1 MIQKLIKSF
10 FIISTIQL
18 FTASARLCS
27 VSSKEKYNN
36 PSIYNSQ
43 AAAGIKKELDFMAE
57 QPLAYWYTDR
67 DGSLSSAK
75 ENVKKVVSACGQD
88 TSVIIVYGLPGK
100 DCTGSESSSGFN
112 NNAESYETFIRNL
125 KEVISD
131 NSIIVLEPD
140 AVAATIDGS
149 KCGASKG
156 YAENLRKAVSILGD
170 TKAELYI
177 DVGHWVVI
185 YGDSKIK
192 QLTDFISSIDNG
204 KIKGVSLDLSNY
216 RKTTE
221 MEEACR
227 NIRRVSGRD
236 YKCIIDTSRNNK
248 GHSGKDTWCNFK
260 GAGIGISENDPEF
273 NNLRNKEAGVEH
285 YVWIKP
291 AIELD
296 GSCYGSDDSYSTN
309 KGAGEADLE
318 WFKILWNNGFYKDKL
333 IQSTTGSPQ
342 VTTQSSTTI
351 QSPATTIKPTSAPAA
366 DKSLD
371 NKATDRASP
380 VRWRVCKLK

>member
-18 FTASARLCS
+18 FSASAKLCS

-36 PSIYNSQ
+36 PSIYNSP

-67 DGSLSSAK
+67 EGGLSSAK
-75 ENVKKVVSACGQD
+75 ENVKKFVSSCGQD
-88 TSVIIVYGLPGK
+88 NPVIIVYGLPGK

-112 NNAESYETFIRNL
+112 NNAASYETFIRNL

-140 AVAATIDGS
+140 ASAATVDGS
-149 KCGASKG
+149 KCGVSKG
-156 YAENLRKAVSILGD
+156 YTENLRKAVSILGD

-185 YGDSKIK
+185 YGDYKIK
-192 QLTDFISSIDNG
+192 QLSDFISSIDNG
-204 KIKGVSLDLSNY
+204 KIKGVSLNLSNY

-221 MEEACR
+221 MEEACK
-227 NIRRVSGRD
+227 NIRRVSGKD

-248 GHSGKDTWCNFK
+248 GHSSKDTWCNFK

-309 KGAGEADLE
+309 KGAGEADVE
-318 WFKILWNNGFYKDKL
+318 WFRILWNNGFYKDKL
-333 IQSTTGSPQ
+333 SQSTT
-342 VTTQSSTTI
+342 SST
-351 QSPATTIKPTSAPAA
+351 QVPAHSPLI

-371 NKATDRASP
+371 NILNHNASP
-380 VRWRVCKLK
+380 VRWRICKLK

>member
-36 PSIYNSQ
+36 PSIYNSP
-43 AAAGIKKELDFMAE
+43 AAADIKKELDFMAE

-75 ENVKKVVSACGQD
+75 ENVKKFVSACGQD
-88 TSVIIVYGLPGK
+88 TPVIIVYGLPGK

-112 NNAESYETFIRNL
+112 NDAASYETFIRNL

-131 NSIIVLEPD
+131 NSIIVIEPD
-140 AVAATIDGS
+140 AVAATVDGS
-149 KCGASKG
+149 KCGVSKG
-156 YAENLRKAVSILGD
+156 YTENLRKAVSILGES
-170 TKAELYI
+170 KAELYI

-248 GHSGKDTWCNFK
+248 GHSSKDTWCNFK

-333 IQSTTGSPQ
+333 SKITT
-342 VTTQSSTTI
+342 SSTQAPA
-351 QSPATTIKPTSAPAA
+351 QSPAGTIKPASTTSPVV

-371 NKATDRASP
+371 NKVTDKTSP
-380 VRWRVCKLK
+380 VRWKVCKLK